1 MDAVASQ
8 SAAVYLANSQK
19 PLRSGSKR
27 VRECVKRKI
36 AESQKPQQS
45 QQLQPQLLKLKQ
57 RPSFPTL
64 FRQWFEWFRR
74 PGSWRYNY
82 CYRRRTKNE
91 TAQQKRIVQDHQIFF
106 EATVSYTWVGFFFF
120 FLSIVPFLNVCSVFV
135 ASFVEVSKEVNNKDR
150 GHNTSTQKLL
160 AIQEPQAGSSSAQMF
175 VPQTSVHGVG
185 IASANSVALKGRPE
199 KKIRSFTEYK

>member
-57 RPSFPTL
+57 RPSTSQHF
-64 FRQWFEWFRR
+64 F
-74 PGSWRYNY
+74 GSDLSDSEDLEVEDITTVIEEGPK
-82 CYRRRTKNE
+82 TKPPNRNE
-91 TAQQKRIVQDHQIFF
+91 LCKIIIFSSKQQS
-106 EATVSYTWVGFFFF
+106 ATRELVFSFFF
-120 FLSIVPFLNVCSVFV
+120 C
-135 ASFVEVSKEVNNKDR
+135 
-150 GHNTSTQKLL
+150 Q
-160 AIQEPQAGSSSAQMF
+160 
-175 VPQTSVHGVG
+175 
-185 IASANSVALKGRPE
+185 
-199 KKIRSFTEYK
+199 

>member
-57 RPSFPTL
+57 RPSTSQHF
-64 FRQWFEWFRR
+64 F
-74 PGSWRYNY
+74 GSDLSDSEDLEVEDITSVR
-82 CYRRRTKNE
+82 KS
-91 TAQQKRIVQDHQIFF
+91 F
-106 EATVSYTWVGFFFF
+106 GFFYLDQNQNHFF
-120 FLSIVPFLNVCSVFV
+120 IFH
-135 ASFVEVSKEVNNKDR
+135 K
-150 GHNTSTQKLL
+150 
-160 AIQEPQAGSSSAQMF
+160 SSYQN
-175 VPQTSVHGVG
+175 P
-185 IASANSVALKGRPE
+185 I
-199 KKIRSFTEYK
+199 

>member
-1 MDAVASQ
+1 MFFSFHPDSYKKATERKDQDNMDAVASQ

-64 FRQWFEWFRR
+64 FRQ
-74 PGSWRYNY
+74 
-82 CYRRRTKNE
+82 
-91 TAQQKRIVQDHQIFF
+91 
-106 EATVSYTWVGFFFF
+106 
-120 FLSIVPFLNVCSVFV
+120 
-135 ASFVEVSKEVNNKDR
+135 
-150 GHNTSTQKLL
+150 
-160 AIQEPQAGSSSAQMF
+160 
-175 VPQTSVHGVG
+175 
-185 IASANSVALKGRPE
+185 
-199 KKIRSFTEYK
+199 